1 MRSATLPCSAL
12 LAPFNEGAATLPLL
26 GRMLCEAQECAYVSA
41 GVGHQ
46 TTLFGR
52 DSFLALGVC
61 TFDLSFGKMIEV
73 DTPEGRSSAGT
84 HFLGSVIGHRA
95 KLGAGVRLGV
105 WYGRA
110 RNEERAM
117 RVLTLP
123 FLLAMQACCQAPP
136 EWQAINPVTAAAG
149 VRVPVSLSAY
159 ATGDHLSFTAAAEP
173 GVEISVA
180 GDVLQ
185 IEGAE
190 DFSGYSSITVVAR
203 DQCGQEATT
212 TITVEVSDRQR
223 SDACVVTLTTR
234 SSSGVVSV
242 AGDWN
247 DWDANA
253 TLLEAAGNGVF
264 SVELQLSP
272 GAYAY
277 KFVDNGSWRCNADEP
292 RIQCDEGQTWDA
304 ACLPGG
310 NTCNSLLIVPD
321 CDVPQLSATSVDIDR
336 SAKSIAVVGQA
347 DRDVTD
353 AWATLDGEPV
363 EAWTGRSFRYAATG
377 LSAGRHTLRLGANG
391 AESLYIPFWLDD
403 RAWATGLLYF
413 AFVDRFANGDTTN
426 DTPEGADVDFYG
438 GDWAGLRQR
447 LGYLDQLGVTV
458 LWLTAPLDNAEGAW
472 NGQCEG
478 TYAGYHGYWPGSD
491 GLEEHFGTDEELRA
505 LIDEAHA
512 LGMRVMVD
520 WVANHV
526 HENHDLYQ
534 TRTEWFNE
542 RYLCV
547 EDEDGDGVTNWDQ
560 RPETCWF
567 ASYLPD
573 IDYYQTDP
581 LVYQVD
587 LAVSLAKDLEIDGFR
602 IDAVKHM
609 PHSVFVNIQVRIREE
624 FEHRDAGG
632 TEDFRTIGET
642 FDSYWRISEYL
653 GEDELD
659 SQFDFP
665 LYYAVLAAFARDE
678 IGLSDS
684 DSSLQ
689 ASVAASQTAYG
700 GVTMSTF
707 LGNHDVERFITH
719 AAGEISSAG
728 GDGACGDDGKLRA
741 PATPPNRDEPYARLR
756 LAWSFLLTT
765 PGLPLIYYGDE
776 IGLPGYA
783 DPDNRQPMRFDAELS
798 SSEGATL
805 AHVQALG
812 QARREH
818 PAFAL
823 GNTVAWWENEADV
836 WAYARVWEGDAV
848 LVILNRSDTERTL
861 SNGLAFAG
869 LSQGVWVD
877 VLTGDRFTS
886 SGDSLAVT
894 VPALSS
900 RVLVAE

>member
-1 MRSATLPCSAL
+1 M
-12 LAPFNEGAATLPLL
+12 
-26 GRMLCEAQECAYVSA
+26 YHV
-41 GVGHQ
+41 
-46 TTLFGR
+46 
-52 DSFLALGVC
+52 
-61 TFDLSFGKMIEV
+61 
-73 DTPEGRSSAGT
+73 
-84 HFLGSVIGHRA
+84 VIA
-95 KLGAGVRLGV
+95 KLGAGVPLG
-105 WYGRA
+105 YGMA
-110 RNEERAM
+110 VPNDAFVVAPAAA
-117 RVLTLP
+117 VLLV
-123 FLLAMQACCQAPP
+123 LAMQACCQAPP
-136 EWQAINPVTAAAG
+136 EWQAINPVTTAAG

-159 ATGDHLSFTAAAEP
+159 ATGDHLSFTAEAEP
-173 GVEISVA
+173 GVEVTVA

-242 AGDWN
+242 AGDFN
-247 DWDANA
+247 DWDATA
-253 TLLEAAGNGVF
+253 TLLEAAGDGTF

-277 KFVDNGSWRCNADEP
+277 KFVDNGSWRCDADEP
-292 RIQCDEGQTWDA
+292 RIQCDEGQAWDA
-304 ACLPGG
+304 SCPSGE
-310 NTCNSLLIVPD
+310 NTCNSLLVVPD
-321 CDVPQLSATSVDIDR
+321 CDVP
-336 SAKSIAVVGQA
+336 
-347 DRDVTD
+347 
-353 AWATLDGEPV
+353 
-363 EAWTGRSFRYAATG
+363 EAWTGRNFRYAATG
-377 LSAGRHTLRLGANG
+377 LSAGRHTLRLGASG
-391 AESLYIPFWLDD
+391 AESLYVPFWLDD
-403 RAWATGLLYF
+403 RDWATGLLYF

-426 DTPEGADVDFYG
+426 DSPEGADVDFYG

-447 LGYLDQLGVTV
+447 LGYLDELGVTV

-472 NGQCEG
+472 DGQCEG

-491 GLEEHFGTDEELRA
+491 ALEEHFGTDEELRA

-547 EDEDGDGVTNWDQ
+547 EDEDGDGVSNWDQ

-581 LVYQVD
+581 LVNQVD
-587 LAVSLAKDLEIDGFR
+587 LAMRQAKNLEIDGFR

-609 PHSVFVNIQVRIREE
+609 PHSVFVNSQVRIREE
-624 FEHRDAGG
+624 LEHRDAGG
-632 TEDFRTIGET
+632 TEDFSTIGET
-642 FDSYWRISEYL
+642 FDSYWRIAEYL

-689 ASVAASQTAYG
+689 ASVAASQAAYRG
-700 GVTMSTF
+700 ATMSTF

-741 PATPPNRDEPYARLR
+741 PATPPNHDEPYARLR

-776 IGLPGYA
+776 VGLPGYA
-783 DPDNRQPMRFDAELS
+783 DPDNRQPMRFDGELS

-848 LVILNRSDTERTL
+848 LVMLNRSDTERTL

-869 LSQGVWVD
+869 LSQGAWVD
-877 VLTGDRFTS
+877 VLTGDRFIS